1 MLSHTLDTVTGI
13 KGDYPP
19 EVRITFIPLVAV
31 QLKPH
36 LRDHIALIPL
46 VKSLDKAFLYFKW
59 TSRPFLLMAKLCPIL
74 LW

>member
-46 VKSLDKAFLYFKW
+46 VKSLDKAFLYFK
-59 TSRPFLLMAKLCPIL
+59 
-74 LW
+74 